1 MTPTDRAELER
12 NRPAR
17 PGTGDLFGW
26 PLRDPGADDYQRI
39 GLAGLWLNAHAR
51 AHRAREALPALL
63 LIPGAYHGAWCYG
76 GYLEA
81 FDREGVAAA
90 ALDLRGHGA
99 RAVDGLSPAT
109 GVNDYVADA
118 CAAALWL
125 TQRHGRPPIILGH
138 SLGGLVAAA
147 AAAQTPASGLL
158 LLAPSPPGNLP
169 GAAQV
174 PEVPTGALRNRP
186 ADQEV
191 HTRFLGALPVPDLR
205 AWADRLCPES
215 PTALNDRYRLR
226 VPVAFDALR
235 GLPGL
240 CIEAGLDDAARH
252 PAGQD
257 AAIADAYGIEYLL
270 LEHAPHCMMAGAS
283 GEESFRALLHGW
295 RRIKHAAQDPRS
307 G

>member
-1 MTPTDRAELER
+1 MTTTDGSEFDRDNTPKPESE
-12 NRPAR
+12 PM
-17 PGTGDLFGW
+17 FGW
-26 PLRDPGADDYQRI
+26 PLRDPGPDKYQRI

-51 AHRAREALPALL
+51 APRAGEASPAVL

-76 GYLEA
+76 GYLDA

-99 RAVDGLSPAT
+99 RAVDGLSTAAS
-109 GVNDYVADA
+109 VNDYIADA
-118 CAAALWL
+118 CEAARWL
-125 TQRHGRPPIILGH
+125 AQRHERPPVILGH
-138 SLGGLVAAA
+138 SLGGLIAAA

-169 GAAQV
+169 GAAEV

-191 HTRFLGALPVPDLR
+191 HLRFLGGLSVPDLS

-226 VPVAFDALR
+226 IPVPFDALR

-257 AAIADAYGIEYLL
+257 AAIAKAYGIEYKL
-270 LEHAPHCMMAGAS
+270 LEHAPHCMMVGPS
-283 GEESFRALLHGW
+283 GEESFRALLQWW
-295 RRIKHAAQDPRS
+295 RRL
-307 G
+307 